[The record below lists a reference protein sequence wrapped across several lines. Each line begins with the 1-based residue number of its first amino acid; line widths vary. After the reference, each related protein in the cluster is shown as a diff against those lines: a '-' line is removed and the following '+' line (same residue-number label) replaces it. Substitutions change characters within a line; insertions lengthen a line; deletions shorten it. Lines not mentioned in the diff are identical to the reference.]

1 MLEKTFINLSNAAYK
16 LIEGSGLADGTVL
29 DYPLAELDDLITG
42 KVGDTEQTLYARY
55 VNADGEVRFGEL
67 TQVNITRFDN
77 HYRLEYE
84 KCEGINSYTVTYDN
98 CTVSDLGK
106 VIEKAVDK
114 YAGLPPHSV
123 VRVLAVNS
131 DNTTSKVLE
140 LGITL

>member
-16 LIEGSGLADGTVL
+16 FIEGRGLADGTVL
-29 DYPLAELDDLITG
+29 DYPLAELDDLISG
-42 KVGDTEQTLYARY
+42 KVGDTEQSLYARY

-106 VIEKAVDK
+106 VIEKAVAK

>member
-16 LIEGSGLADGTVL
+16 FIEGSGLADGTVL

-106 VIEKAVDK
+106 VIEKAVAK

-123 VRVLAVNS
+123 VRVLSVNS

>member
-16 LIEGSGLADGTVL
+16 FIEGRGLADGTVL
-29 DYPLAELDDLITG
+29 DYPLAELDDLISG

-106 VIEKAVDK
+106 VIEKAVAE